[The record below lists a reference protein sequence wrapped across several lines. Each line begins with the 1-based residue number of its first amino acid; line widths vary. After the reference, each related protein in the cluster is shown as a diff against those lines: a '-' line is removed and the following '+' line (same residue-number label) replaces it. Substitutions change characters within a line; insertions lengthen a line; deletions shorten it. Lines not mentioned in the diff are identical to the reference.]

1 LFGPCTTTVIAP
13 YALLIYG
20 SKIDFGCIL
29 RDTSFRMI
37 VEETAVYP
45 EWYGEFRHGG
55 EAVTTD
61 AVETGDREF

>member
-1 LFGPCTTTVIAP
+1 
-13 YALLIYG
+13 
-20 SKIDFGCIL
+20 
-29 RDTSFRMI
+29 MI